1 VDPESHEAR
10 FAGVVMPYLSDAY
23 ALARALTGNRTDAE
37 DVVQE
42 ACLRA
47 FRALGI
53 TNVSN
58 ARAWLLAI
66 VRNTAATWL
75 GKNRPAMFVLIDDPS
90 KIEHMSED
98 LDAAPTPEA
107 ALIAKTDRALLQK
120 AVADLTPEFR
130 EVLLLHDVQGLKY
143 GEIAEVTGIPIGTVM
158 SRLSRA
164 RARVMTTLARSAA

>member
-1 VDPESHEAR
+1 VDPENDKAR
-10 FAGVVMPYLSDAY
+10 FAGVVMPHLSDAY
-23 ALARALTGNRTDAE
+23 ALARSITGNRTDAE

-47 FRALGI
+47 FRALGS
-53 TNVSN
+53 TTVSN

-75 GKNRPAMFVLIDDPS
+75 GKNRSGMLVLIDDPS
-90 KIEHMSED
+90 KLEHVSED
-98 LDAAPTPEA
+98 LNATPTPEA
-107 ALIAKTDRALLQK
+107 ALIAKSDGALLEK
-120 AVADLTPEFR
+120 AVADLPPMFR

-143 GEIAEVTGIPIGTVM
+143 GEIAEVTGTPIGTVM

-164 RARVMTTLARSAA
+164 RARVMATLARSAS